1 MDEMIFMEESPE
13 FDAASPSPRPRWK
26 IIIADDEPE
35 VHFVTRFA
43 LNHFEFDGAE
53 LEFLQAYSAIEA
65 LSLVAAHPDAAV
77 LLLDVVM
84 ESENAGLEIVPKI
97 RKGLNNQTLRIVLRT
112 GQPGVAPEA
121 DVIRRYD
128 INDYREKTEMTGLRL
143 STVLYSCLRAF
154 RDMRAIE
161 ASKNGLEKII
171 EASAALYRLPSV
183 EKFAEGVLDQLDA
196 LLHLRDGSMY
206 ATEPP
211 KRADALAAF
220 GRESEELSVLAAT
233 GAFSAAVGKP
243 VHQVLSRDRL
253 ALVREKFAN
262 GEAEHLGDRFVGVY
276 HGVGSSKLL
285 FAEGCAEASELDR
298 KLLKIFSTNIGV
310 GFENLQLR
318 ESIEETQREIAYRLS
333 GAVESRS
340 KETANHI
347 RRVAHMSAA
356 IGRAYGMSEHDAE
369 VLRHASP
376 LHDVGKVGIPDHVL
390 NKPGKHSPE
399 EWEVM
404 KTHAQL
410 GYDLLCGSDQEI
422 LQIGGLIAL
431 EHHERWDGDGYPHR
445 KAGRDISPQGRI
457 VAAIDV
463 FDALGSQRCYK
474 EAWPMERILALL
486 RSESGRHFDPDIID
500 LMFGRM
506 DDLMAIRERF
516 PDQM

>member
-1 MDEMIFMEESPE
+1 MNDMIFLEESPVL
-13 FDAASPSPRPRWK
+13 DAAPPPSRPRWK

-35 VHFVTRFA
+35 IHFVTRFA
-43 LNHFEFDGAE
+43 LTHFDFEGAK
-53 LEFLQAYSAIEA
+53 LEFLQAYSANEA

-84 ESENAGLEIVPKI
+84 ESENAGLDIVPKI
-97 RKGLNNQTLRIVLRT
+97 RKDLNNHMLRIVLRT

-121 DVIRRYD
+121 EVIRRYD

-143 STVLYSCLRAF
+143 TTVLYSCLRAF
-154 RDMRAIE
+154 RDMKSIE
-161 ASKNGLEKII
+161 ASKAGLEKII

-196 LLHLRDGSMY
+196 LLHLRDGSVY
-206 ATEPP
+206 AAETP
-211 KRADALAAF
+211 KRADALAAS
-220 GRESEELSVLAAT
+220 GRDSDELRVLAAT
-233 GAFSAAVGKP
+233 GAFSGSVGKP
-243 VHQVLSRDRL
+243 VRHVLSKDRL
-253 ALVREKFAN
+253 ALVREKFSTGDAD
-262 GEAEHLGDRFVGVY
+262 HVGDRFVGVY
-276 HGVGSSKLL
+276 HGDGSSKLL
-285 FAEGCAEASELDR
+285 FAEGCAEPSELDR
-298 KLLKIFSTNIGV
+298 KLLKIFSTNISV

-347 RRVAHMSAA
+347 RRVAHMSAE
-356 IGRAYGMSEHDAE
+356 IGRAYGLSEHDAE

-399 EWEVM
+399 EWEIM

-410 GYDLLCGSDQEI
+410 GHDLLSGSDQEI

-431 EHHERWDGDGYPHR
+431 EHHERWDGEGYPYR
-445 KAGRDISPQGRI
+445 KSGKEISPQGRI

-474 EAWPMERILALL
+474 DAWPMERILDLFRA
-486 RSESGRHFDPDIID
+486 ESGRHFDPEIVD
-500 LMFGRM
+500 LMFHRM
-506 DDLMAIRERF
+506 DDLLAIRERY
-516 PDQM
+516 PDHA

>member
-13 FDAASPSPRPRWK
+13 FDAAPPSPRPKWK
-26 IIIADDEPE
+26 IIIADDDPE
-35 VHFVTRFA
+35 MHFVTRFA
-43 LNHFEFDGAE
+43 LTHFEFDGAQ

-84 ESENAGLEIVPKI
+84 ESENAGLDIVPRI
-97 RKGLNNQTLRIVLRT
+97 REGLGNHRIRIVLRT

-121 DVIRRYD
+121 EVIRRYD

-154 RDMRAIE
+154 RDIRSIE
-161 ASKNGLEKII
+161 ASKVGLEKII

-183 EKFAEGVLDQLDA
+183 EKFAEGVLEQLDA
-196 LLHLRDGSMY
+196 LMHIQQGAVYASEPRKSGDSFAASGRDH
-206 ATEPP
+206 E
-211 KRADALAAF
+211 D
-220 GRESEELSVLAAT
+220 LSVMAAT
-233 GAFSAAVGKP
+233 GAFSGSVGKP
-243 VHQVLSRDRL
+243 VRQVLSRDRL
-253 ALVREKFAN
+253 AQVREKFAD
-262 GEAEHLGDRFVGVY
+262 GEIGHVGDRFIGVY
-276 HGVGSSKLL
+276 HGENSSKLL
-285 FAEGCAEASELDR
+285 FAEGFGERSELDR
-298 KLLKIFSTNIGV
+298 KLLSIFSTNISV
-310 GFENLQLR
+310 GFENLHLR
-318 ESIEETQREIAYRLS
+318 ETIEETQREIAYRLS
-333 GAVESRS
+333 GAVETRS

-347 RRVAHMSAA
+347 RRVAQMSAA
-356 IGRAYGMSEHDAE
+356 IGRAYGMSERDAE
-369 VLRHASP
+369 VLLHASP

-410 GYDLLCGSDQEI
+410 GYDLLSGSDQEI

-431 EHHERWDGDGYPHR
+431 EHHERWDGDGYPYR
-445 KAGRDISPQGRI
+445 KSGKDISPQGRI

-474 EAWPMERILALL
+474 DAWPMERILDLFRA
-486 RSESGRHFDPDIID
+486 ESGRHFDPDIVT
-500 LMFGRM
+500 LMFNRM
-506 DDLMAIRERF
+506 DDLVAIRERY
-516 PDQM
+516 PDHQ